1 MTEVEGLNSKI
12 KALKGARDVLQEQ
25 YENTEFHRRK
35 EANPQDTAPP
45 SPEDEEIFKLLT
57 AIQQLNLYI
66 KKLQD
71 EQFEVLKEQDDN

>member
-1 MTEVEGLNSKI
+1 MTEVGEINSKI
-12 KALKGARDVLQEQ
+12 KALKGARDILQEQ

-35 EANPQDTAPP
+35 EANPQDTTPP

-57 AIQQLNLYI
+57 VIQQLDLYI

-71 EQFEVLKEQDDN
+71 EQFEALKEQDDN